1 MLLVLQE
8 NGIIVENIWMF
19 QDGLYVFMYN
29 IWWNVKF
36 FGVDEMVFFDIIW
49 LDEYGKVVEYWDV
62 MILLVIE
69 MASGRM

>member
-8 NGIIVENIWMF
+8 NGIMAENIWMF
-19 QDGLYVFMYN
+19 QDGQYVFMYN

-62 MILLVIE
+62 MILLVVE